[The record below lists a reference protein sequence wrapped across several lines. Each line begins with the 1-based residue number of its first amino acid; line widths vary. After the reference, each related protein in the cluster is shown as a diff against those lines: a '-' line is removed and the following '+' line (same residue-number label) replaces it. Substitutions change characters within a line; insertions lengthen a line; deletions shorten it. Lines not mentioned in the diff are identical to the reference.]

1 MGPARST
8 GPALSCPLR
17 EDVRIF
23 LHQWKQCGSSPTVE
37 KVTAHDSMAIQ
48 AGDVR
53 ACGNDHAD
61 RLAKAAAAS
70 HLTPEVYA
78 RDPRFADAAVR
89 VRDSHGGWVTDLA
102 PAITAFWWSATRRA
116 WLAQLF
122 PAGMAIEWEP
132 SVVIFRPPV
141 VAKGEFVHVVVAP
154 PVLKWVT
161 RVRCGG
167 LWWIGLWWITT
178 HARLTRTRLLLSP
191 RCSMLGAEAGGWLN
205 ELVHAYV
212 AMIPTTGYWGLPSPS
227 GSAPPHHRAGLHY

>member
-1 MGPARST
+1 VAGFVWGTASMSGRPALQRDAVRACGSLARRTFLRGACPCAYRFIGLPPLNSFVGPARST

-53 ACGNDHAD
+53 ACGNDHAE

-116 WLAQLF
+116 AWLAQLF
-122 PAGMAIEWEP
+122 PAGMAIEWGP
-132 SVVIFRPPV
+132 RSSSS
-141 VAKGEFVHVVVAP
+141 A
-154 PVLKWVT
+154 LQ
-161 RVRCGG
+161 
-167 LWWIGLWWITT
+167 LW
-178 HARLTRTRLLLSP
+178 
-191 RCSMLGAEAGGWLN
+191 
-205 ELVHAYV
+205 
-212 AMIPTTGYWGLPSPS
+212 
-227 GSAPPHHRAGLHY
+227 